1 MITARDDRAAR
12 RASPSRTQLR
22 QQALRRHRRAQAA
35 PPADRAT
42 RPVDSP
48 LTGRWPGRGTAAN
61 IAPVSHR
68 ISPLTVLALVA
79 TLAGCG
85 TSSRTSQTTTT
96 PPPSAPTAPFNASAP
111 VIIRVTAHGCVP
123 PDVILAPGQP
133 AEWINTDH
141 SPRSVSATRGARF
154 DSGKLAPGARYRY
167 TPRQA
172 GAQIAY
178 RCGSRPRDR
187 AILVIGRE

>member
-1 MITARDDRAAR
+1 MIGPLGEHPLHEHNCDNKRCDATDEPKQR
-12 RASPSRTQLR
+12 R
-22 QQALRRHRRAQAA
+22 QQTEPHAL
-35 PPADRAT
+35 
-42 RPVDSP
+42 VDSP